1 MSTVSQYS
9 VYAQAALASYA
20 TGLAPGA
27 SNIVVRYQD
36 QSVGMSFSQ
45 ASAFDATWAVLEQS
59 APDANGFSAVLFQRK
74 SAGGTPTG
82 EKVLAIAGTDP
93 GSLGDLIADF
103 INVGVLGTVGHM
115 AQYRSLETFHAQ
127 LVSSGLIGAGEQIVL
142 AGHSLGGFL
151 AQAFTAR
158 HLEAVSAAYTY
169 NAPGFSVLDELPRFL
184 GLADTS
190 AASRITNIRTADGPS
205 FTAGYGALLGETV
218 SVRIEA
224 DTLNPANNHLV
235 GRLADAL
242 AVQDLLARLDPTL
255 TISTANAMIQAAS
268 DRNDN
273 SLESLLDGVR
283 RLLTGPTAPPTP
295 VGDQNTL
302 YAHLLAL
309 TAQDENGAYTHPAL
323 STLASHLRIDLGG
336 AGLAATARNDFSALV
351 SLISLSPL
359 VLSAADGEGRL
370 ALDSVLQGAWGDVWG
385 EWQADRDAVAAG
397 RAAENH
403 SDAWLADRALL
414 LEASVGF
421 NTSGRTTGAGLPTDR
436 YVDLEWRDSA
446 NVAHALLVGGAAQPL
461 DAFEIWPTQ
470 RVGFGGD
477 AGDALTGTANAEGD
491 HLYGGAG
498 NDTVVALAGN
508 DWLEGNAGDDS
519 LDGGDG
525 SDWLRGGAGADTL
538 DGGSGESS
546 DTLAGGAGADLY
558 RIGANAGLDT
568 IATSDAADRIELD
581 GRVLD
586 GSGTLLA
593 SAGGIAVWRDRSD
606 GAGTVTYSLN
616 TATHELTVR
625 GGGSTVRVLD
635 FEAGDL
641 GIGASASEP
650 AAPVDTAV
658 FADLGDGAHGGGWR
672 DDGFDGPAGVAE
684 HLIHFNQA
692 QTSFVPVSLRID
704 TRGGNDWIEGGAG
717 VGAVPLHITAGSGDD
732 NLYAGSTQTL
742 AELLAAQDSAAASGR
757 SDLLL
762 DGGADDD
769 RVFGGAGDDALFGG
783 DGNDTLAGGAGRDV
797 IFSDGDSG
805 QRLADARDGFTSARW
820 VAGDNTASATLY
832 FNGYASFGTISHY
845 APGSTYSTGSDTQF
859 YNWKFGLEST
869 DFTPLG
875 ALDGV
880 ALAAGDYLAGWA
892 VYADGRFDGSV
903 SQVGAPD
910 PQPGV
915 YFNTN
920 RHSGDDVV
928 LAGAGNDLVNAGGGD
943 DYVDAGSGNDVV
955 SGYQGNDQI
964 VGGAGNDTLLGD
976 ACSQDDRPAESFLGA
991 EYRHYALDPGQ
1002 PGQAHGNDHLDG
1014 GDGNDSLEGNGGA
1027 DVLMGGRGNDT
1038 LMGDESRLVNGHPI
1052 ADEYAGSD
1060 WIDAG
1065 EGNDIAAG
1073 GAHDDFIAG
1082 GLGADTLYGD
1092 NVYADNLPG
1101 AGRVTAAGRD
1111 TLDGGAGTDWLFGEG
1126 GDDVLLG
1133 GDGNDQLEGDGAAS
1147 RLRAELH
1154 GNDELDGGTGNDSLW
1169 GGGGAD
1175 VLRGGDG
1182 NDWLA
1187 GEDQR
1192 TATATT
1198 TLSGNDTL
1206 WGGAGADTL
1215 IGGAGSDVLAGGS
1228 GADMLYG
1235 GAGADVYLYNL
1246 GDGSDTLIDDSGGVA
1261 GGDELRFGEGIAADS
1276 VGFVRSN
1283 GDLILTLAGSP
1294 DRLTLRGW
1302 LAGANSANQIET
1314 LRFADGTVW
1323 RADEVSE
1330 LAMQVKGS
1338 AADDVLRGSVDYP
1351 DHLYGLAGNDTLS
1364 ATGWYDTLDGGD
1376 GDDLL
1381 DIGDVYYT
1389 NITTYIGGRGNDT
1402 LIGIDGPD
1410 LYIHRLGDGADT
1422 IVDHAGSGSSSGMD
1436 ELRFEGIASADMTA
1450 EREGDDLTLRHAN
1463 GSDQVTVKNWYSD
1476 VVGLDQIGRIVFTD
1490 TIWSAAEA
1498 SFRGQP
1504 PIVGTAGDDRLMG
1517 TEFPER
1523 IVGLAGN
1530 DTLTADGGHDQLE
1543 GGDGDDVLNAV
1554 SMTSYLS
1561 YYGGVTYIG
1570 GHGNDTLIGSAFGDV
1585 YQFDVGDG
1593 ADTLIDDS
1601 TGPEVNVLRF
1611 GSGVVAADITPVRS
1625 GLDVV
1630 FQHANGS
1637 DQVTVK
1643 NWFSGRMNLHAVPS
1657 IELYSLSAVRFSD
1670 GTTWTGAEVTER
1682 LRCPSDSGTPGPD
1695 LLIGT
1700 EAVDTLRGLAGDD
1713 LLVARRSGDR
1723 LEGGAGDDILMTMID
1738 SAAVTFVGGPGNDTL
1753 TGSQGADLYL
1763 FNLGDG
1769 ADTVTLASRGT
1780 GLTGSLLRFG
1790 AGIAPRDITTLRSG
1804 NDLLLQ
1810 HRNGVDQVTIKS
1822 WFADGM
1828 SSYQTDYVEFANG
1841 TRWSAD
1847 FLTQRLLRLTGT
1859 AGADA
1864 LVGTAFADTLLGLGG
1879 DDTLTAVGCDDVL
1892 DGGAG
1897 NDTLTTLVSDYR
1909 FNAYRMTFT
1918 GGRGNDRV
1926 FSWNSLGDVYHFK
1939 LGDGTDTLTD
1949 FDQGLNYG
1957 VTDELRFGTGIAAA
1971 DISALRSGDD
1981 LVLRHTNLSDRIT
1994 VAGWFTGA
2002 LWQIDQVSFID
2013 GTVWLAADISQRAV
2027 ATGTAAD
2034 DALTGSDLADVIEG
2048 LAGNDTLDGG
2058 AGNDSL
2064 IGGNGDDTYVVDSAL
2079 DVLTEKA
2086 GQGTDTVRSSVG
2098 WTLGANTENLALMG
2112 AGAINGAGNALA
2124 NVLLGNDA
2132 ANSLSGLGGNDT
2144 LDGGDGADTL
2154 LGGAGDDRYAG
2165 GWGADTLTDTA
2176 TASNDVY
2183 AWGRGEGADT
2193 LSDAGGIDRLE
2204 VLSGVAEDQLW
2215 LRRVGSNLE
2224 LSVIGTADRL
2234 TITGWY
2240 TNPAK
2245 RIESFH
2251 LADGQ
2256 ALQATQVQR
2265 LVDAMAAFA
2274 PPGAGQTT
2282 LPPAYQSA
2290 LQPVIAP
2297 NWT

>member
-1 MSTVSQYS
+1 MNSPTTICTAAELAFAVYATLQLGENTSKIIRTADEADMRPALAEAIASQYRVIAILDDVAS
-9 VYAQAALASYA
+9 GAYAAVFEDKASGERTLAIRGTTDLRDIAADTYVLSGTPPSLNPQYRALAVQVVA
-20 TGLAPGA
+20 WQTQG
-27 SNIVVRYQD
+27 IVG
-36 QSVGMSFSQ
+36 SS
-45 ASAFDATWAVLEQS
+45 TAV
-59 APDANGFSAVLFQRK
+59 
-74 SAGGTPTG
+74 T
-82 EKVLAIAGTDP
+82 
-93 GSLGDLIADF
+93 
-103 INVGVLGTVGHM
+103 
-115 AQYRSLETFHAQ
+115 
-127 LVSSGLIGAGEQIVL
+127 
-142 AGHSLGGFL
+142 GHSLGGYL
-151 AQAFTAR
+151 ATA
-158 HLEAVSAAYTY
+158 LKSNAAVSLGSATTF
-169 NAPGFSVLDELPRFL
+169 NAPGLGSTVGSVSEFFQTVFGLPALSPDVLDVRGSAGLSLIAGL
-184 GLADTS
+184 GQHWGTLV
-190 AASRITNIRTADGPS
+190 PV
-205 FTAGYGALLGETV
+205 E
-218 SVRIEA
+218 IEA
-224 DTLNPANNHLV
+224 AAGAGLGNHVISSLTSS
-235 GRLADAL
+235 L
-242 AVQDLLARLDPTL
+242 AVMRMWSVLDPTL
-255 TISTANAMIQAAS
+255 TVDRANQLIAAAS
-268 DRNDN
+268 DTSAS
-273 SLESLLDGVR
+273 SLEKSVEATL
-283 RLLTGPTAPPTP
+283 RLLTGPVAPANIAT
-295 VGDQNTL
+295 GDVDAL
-302 YAHLLAL
+302 YANLLTL
-309 TAQDENGAYTHPAL
+309 TAQDAHGDYTHPAF

-336 AGLAATARNDFSALV
+336 AALAATARSDFSALV

-359 VLSAADGEGRL
+359 ALSAADGAGRA
-370 ALDSVLQGAWGDVWG
+370 ALDSVLQGAWGDAYG
-385 EWQADRDAVAAG
+385 EWQADREAVAAG
-397 RAAENH
+397 RVAENH

-414 LEASVGF
+414 LEASMDF
-421 NTSGRTTGAGLPTDR
+421 NVSGRTAGAGLPTDR
-436 YVDLEWRDSA
+436 YVDLEWRDGA
-446 NVAHALLVGGAAQPL
+446 NVAHALLVGGPVAQQL
-461 DAFEIWPTQ
+461 DGFEIWPTQ

-498 NDTVVALAGN
+498 NDTVVGLAGN
-508 DWLEGNAGDDS
+508 DWLEGNAGDDA
-519 LDGGDG
+519 LDGGAG
-525 SDWLRGGAGADTL
+525 SDWLRGGAGNDTL
-538 DGGSGESS
+538 DGGSGVSA

-568 IATSDAADRIELD
+568 IVTSDAADRLELD
-581 GRVLD
+581 GRMLD

-593 SAGGIAVWRDRSD
+593 SAGGIAVWRDRSND
-606 GAGTVTYSLN
+606 AGTVTYSLN

-635 FEAGDL
+635 FEPGDL
-641 GIGASASEP
+641 GLGASGSEP

-658 FADLGDGAHGGGWR
+658 FADLGDGAHSGGWR
-672 DDGFDGPAGVAE
+672 DDGFDAPAGLAE

-692 QTSFVPVSLRID
+692 QTAFAPVSLRID
-704 TRGGNDWIEGGAG
+704 TRGGDDWIEGGAG
-717 VGAVPLHITAGSGDD
+717 VGAVPLHITAGSGND
-732 NLYAGSTQTL
+732 NLYAGATQTL
-742 AELLAAQDSAAASGR
+742 AELLAEQDATAASGR

-820 VAGDNTASATLY
+820 VAGDNTAGATLY

-845 APGSTYSTGSDTQF
+845 ALGSAYPTGSETQF

-880 ALAAGDYLAGWA
+880 ALAAGDYLAGWT
-892 VYADGRFDGSV
+892 VYADGRYDGSV

-920 RHSGDDVV
+920 RHSGDDVGF
-928 LAGAGNDLVNAGGGD
+928 AGAGNDLVNAGGGD

-964 VGGAGNDTLLGD
+964 DGGTGNDTLLGD

-991 EYRHYALDPGQ
+991 EYRHYALDPGRSDQ
-1002 PGQAHGNDHLDG
+1002 THGNDYLDG

-1027 DVLMGGRGNDT
+1027 DVLIGGRGNDT
-1038 LMGDESRLVNGHPI
+1038 LFGDESRLVNGQPI

-1065 EGNDIAAG
+1065 EGNDIAVG

-1092 NVYADNLPG
+1092 NAYADNLPG

-1111 TLDGGAGTDWLFGEG
+1111 TLDGGAGTDLLFGEG

-1154 GNDELDGGTGNDSLW
+1154 GHDDLDGGAGNDSLW

-1215 IGGAGSDVLAGGS
+1215 LGGAGNDVLAGGT

-1235 GAGADVYLYNL
+1235 GRGADVYLYNL

-1261 GGDELRFGEGIAADS
+1261 GGDELRLGAGIAADS
-1276 VGFVRSN
+1276 VGFVRAN

-1302 LAGANSANQIET
+1302 LAGANSAYQIET

-1338 AADDVLRGSVDYP
+1338 AGDDVLRGNPDYP

-1364 ATGWYDTLDGGD
+1364 ATGWYDTLDGGE
-1376 GDDLL
+1376 GDDRL
-1381 DIGDVYYT
+1381 DAGDNGYA
-1389 NITTYIGGRGNDT
+1389 NCLITYIGGRGNDT
-1402 LIGIDGPD
+1402 MIGSEYQDV
-1410 LYIHRLGDGADT
+1410 YIQRLGDGADT
-1422 IVDHAGSGSSSGMD
+1422 IVDHADYASSKGDD
-1436 ELRFEGIASADMTA
+1436 ELRFEGIASTDMATA
-1450 EREGDDLTLRHAN
+1450 REGDDLVLRHAN
-1463 GSDQVTVKNWYSD
+1463 GRDQVTVKNWYAD
-1476 VVGLDQIGRIVFTD
+1476 VYRREQIGRIVFADAT
-1490 TIWSAAEA
+1490 WSADDA
-1498 SFRGQP
+1498 SYRGQP
-1504 PIVGTAGDDRLMG
+1504 PIMGTAGEDRLTG
-1517 TEFPER
+1517 TAFPDR
-1523 IVGLAGN
+1523 IVGLGGN

-1543 GGDGDDVLNAV
+1543 GGDGDDLLNALTKV
-1554 SMTSYLS
+1554 SYLG
-1561 YYGGVTYIG
+1561 YEAGATYIG
-1570 GHGNDTLIGSAFGDV
+1570 GRGNDTLIGSAFGDV
-1585 YQFDVGDG
+1585 YRFDAGDG

-1601 TGPEVNVLRF
+1601 TCPEANLLRF
-1611 GSGVVAADITPVRS
+1611 GAGVAAADITPVRS

-1630 FQHANGS
+1630 FQHANGT
-1637 DQVTVK
+1637 DRITVK
-1643 NWFSGRMNLHAVPS
+1643 NWFTGKMNLHAVDS
-1657 IELYSLSAVRFSD
+1657 IELYSLGSVQFSD
-1670 GTTWTGAEVTER
+1670 GTAWTAAEVTER
-1682 LRCPSDSGTPGPD
+1682 LRCPSASGTAGPD

-1700 EAVDTLRGLAGDD
+1700 EAADTLRGLAGDD
-1713 LLVARRSGDR
+1713 LLMARGSGDR
-1723 LEGGAGDDILMTMID
+1723 LEGGAGDDILMTMAD
-1738 SAAVTFVGGPGNDTL
+1738 SQGTTFAGGTGNDTI

-1763 FNLGDG
+1763 FKSGNG
-1769 ADTVTLASRGT
+1769 ADTIT
-1780 GLTGSLLRFG
+1780 
-1790 AGIAPRDITTLRSG
+1790 DI
-1804 NDLLLQ
+1804 
-1810 HRNGVDQVTIKS
+1810 
-1822 WFADGM
+1822 
-1828 SSYQTDYVEFANG
+1828 E
-1841 TRWSAD
+1841 
-1847 FLTQRLLRLTGT
+1847 T
-1859 AGADA
+1859 A
-1864 LVGTAFADTLLGLGG
+1864 LGLGG
-1879 DDTLTAVGCDDVL
+1879 
-1892 DGGAG
+1892 
-1897 NDTLTTLVSDYR
+1897 
-1909 FNAYRMTFT
+1909 
-1918 GGRGNDRV
+1918 
-1926 FSWNSLGDVYHFK
+1926 
-1939 LGDGTDTLTD
+1939 
-1949 FDQGLNYG
+1949 
-1957 VTDELRFGTGIAAA
+1957 TDELRFGNGIAPGA
-1971 DISALRSGDD
+1971 ISPLRSGDD
-1981 LVLRHTNLSDRIT
+1981 LVLRHAKLNDRIT
-1994 VAGWFTGA
+1994 ITGWFADATR
-2002 LWQIDQVSFID
+2002 QIERVTFID
-2013 GTVWLAADISQRAV
+2013 GTVWSAADISQRAMP
-2027 ATGTAAD
+2027 TGTAGD
-2034 DALTGSDLADVIEG
+2034 DALTGTALADVIEG

-2058 AGNDSL
+2058 AGNDRL
-2064 IGGNGDDTYVVDSAL
+2064 IGGTGDDTYVVDSAL

-2086 GQGTDTVRSSVG
+2086 DQGTDTVRSSVS
-2098 WTLGANTENLALMG
+2098 WTLGTNTENLALIG
-2112 AGAINGAGNALA
+2112 AGVINGSGNALA
-2124 NVLLGNDA
+2124 NVLRGNDA
-2132 ANSLSGLGGNDT
+2132 ANTLSGLGGNDT
-2144 LDGGDGADTL
+2144 LFGGAGADTL

-2176 TASNDVY
+2176 STSNDVY

-2204 VLSGVAEDQLW
+2204 VLPGVTEDQLW

-2234 TITGWY
+2234 TINGWY

-2245 RIESFH
+2245 RIESFQ

-2274 PPGAGQTT
+2274 PPAAGQTT